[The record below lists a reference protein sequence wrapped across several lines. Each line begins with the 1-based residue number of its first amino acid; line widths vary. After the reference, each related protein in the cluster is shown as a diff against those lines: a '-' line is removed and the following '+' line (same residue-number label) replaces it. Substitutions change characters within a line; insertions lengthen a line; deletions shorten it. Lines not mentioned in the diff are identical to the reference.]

1 MLQKDPLEQIL
12 LSQTTTIGDYTMNT
26 YKMSQI
32 NEPPKEYALGVWWP
46 DPPTPTQ
53 HILECI
59 VDDPTQDVYYYNDNE
74 TTIKA
79 TSPIETTYPF
89 TKENLSPHKLYF
101 QYCQHKTEY

>member
-1 MLQKDPLEQIL
+1 
-12 LSQTTTIGDYTMNT
+12 MNT

-32 NEPPKEYALGVWWP
+32 NEYPRYALGVWWP
-46 DPPTPTQ
+46 DPPTTQ

-59 VDDPTQDVYYYNDNE
+59 VDDPTQDVYYYKDNDNE
-74 TTIKA
+74 PTIKA

-89 TKENLSPHKLYF
+89 AKENLSPHKLYF